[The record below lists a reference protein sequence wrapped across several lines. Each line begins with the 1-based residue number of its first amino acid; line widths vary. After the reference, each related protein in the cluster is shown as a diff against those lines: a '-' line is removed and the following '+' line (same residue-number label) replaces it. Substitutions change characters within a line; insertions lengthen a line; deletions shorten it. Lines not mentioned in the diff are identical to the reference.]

1 VPVST
6 YPVDEATTDIRDLQ
20 RMPTTGLIETE
31 VDNSAAVS
39 FCVCGGTHWTDTH
52 LPPED

>member
-39 FCVCGGTHWTDTH
+39 FCVCLSPITDTR
-52 LPPED
+52 LRPED